1 MIENLNNKK
10 VWFITG
16 ASKGMGLA
24 LTKLVLSK
32 GDKVAATSRNIEELE
47 AKITENN

>member
-1 MIENLNNKK
+1 
-10 VWFITG
+10 
-16 ASKGMGLA
+16 MGLA

-47 AKITENN
+47 VKIAENN